1 MSVKDGRYKLKI
13 ETKKWSVSI
22 PVQVKS
28 GRIITTDKSMK
39 KLTKVMANAK
49 YFGGGDVKT
58 KLVRYDP
65 KKRKK
70 KSTKMKKR
78 TSFTLMASGR
88 SSRRRRGKTKSAKKR
103 QKKRESKRKARKGY
117 INRKKTNR
125 NLKRHKKR

>member
-13 ETKKWSVSI
+13 ETKKWSVSV
-22 PVQVKS
+22 PVQVKN
-28 GRIITTDKSMK
+28 GKIITTDKSMK

-70 KSTKMKKR
+70 KSTRMKKQNA
-78 TSFTLMASGR
+78 FTLMRPIR
-88 SSRRRRGKTKSAKKR
+88 SIRRKKGKTKSAKKR

-117 INRKKTNR
+117 INRKKTKR
-125 NLKRHKKR
+125 NLRRHKRR